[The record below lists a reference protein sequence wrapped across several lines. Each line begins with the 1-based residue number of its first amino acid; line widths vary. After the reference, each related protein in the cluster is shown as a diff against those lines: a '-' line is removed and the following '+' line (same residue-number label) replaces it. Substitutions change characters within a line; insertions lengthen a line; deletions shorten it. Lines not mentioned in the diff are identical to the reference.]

1 MTSLM
6 ITWSNRA
13 VMWTPWTWHNDRP
26 QEKSSR
32 FFKGLRVNYE
42 FQQKFSNSFSS
53 RILEYM
59 IFSNLGSSR
68 RQNQKSVFDWTSNNH
83 IKYLKSKVA
92 CTLNVFGLFRND
104 SKVIRS
110 KRFSKQF
117 IRNCFLEHINQ
128 LKLSNLELLT
138 WHHVI

>member
-1 MTSLM
+1 MWWRHW
-6 ITWSNRA
+6 WSRGLIVRSCEHLGLGTTIDHKKRA
-13 VMWTPWTWHNDRP
+13 HA
-26 QEKSSR
+26 SSR
-32 FFKGLRVNYE
+32 GYE
-42 FQQKFSNSFSS
+42 WITNFSKNSFSS

>member
-1 MTSLM
+1 MTLGRLDDW
-6 ITWSNRA
+6 IRNRFLIGPA
-13 VMWTPWTWHNDRP
+13 
-26 QEKSSR
+26 
-32 FFKGLRVNYE
+32 
-42 FQQKFSNSFSS
+42 
-53 RILEYM
+53 
-59 IFSNLGSSR
+59 
-68 RQNQKSVFDWTSNNH
+68 
-83 IKYLKSKVA
+83 YLKSKVA

-138 WHHVI
+138 